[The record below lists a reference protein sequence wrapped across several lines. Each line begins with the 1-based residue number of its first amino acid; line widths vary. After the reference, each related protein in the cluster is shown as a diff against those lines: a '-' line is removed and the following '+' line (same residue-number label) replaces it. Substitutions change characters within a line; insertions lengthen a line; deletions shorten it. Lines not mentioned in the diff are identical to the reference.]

1 MLQTLLHAA
10 INVSDLAAAEYFYGN
25 VLGLTKVERAL
36 KFPGAWYELD
46 GFQIHLIVANYDY
59 VQPVA
64 EEKWGRQAHL
74 AFAIANLDAA
84 KQRLTAAN
92 APIQSS
98 SSGRSAIFTHDPDG
112 HVIELSQL

>member
-25 VLGLTKVERAL
+25 VLGLTKVQRVL

-59 VQPVA
+59 VQPVPT
-64 EEKWGRQAHL
+64 EKWGRQAHL
-74 AFAIANLDAA
+74 AFAIADLEMA

-92 APIQSS
+92 APIQPSA
-98 SSGRSAIFTHDPDG
+98 SGRSAIFTHDPDG